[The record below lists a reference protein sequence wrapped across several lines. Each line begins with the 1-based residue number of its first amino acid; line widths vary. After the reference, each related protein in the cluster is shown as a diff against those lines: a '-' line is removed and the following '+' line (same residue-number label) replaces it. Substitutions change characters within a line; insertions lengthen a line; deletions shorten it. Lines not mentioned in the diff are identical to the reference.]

1 MNGKLSP
8 SRLGL
13 AAGIIWGLSLFG
25 LTWIA
30 MYTGYA
36 MFWLS
41 QWMDIYPG
49 YNLSMA
55 GSFIG
60 LVYGFIDGFV
70 TLFIFGWIYNLL
82 QPHK

>member
-1 MNGKLSP
+1 MYAKLNPGKL
-8 SRLGL
+8 GL
-13 AAGIIWGLSLFG
+13 TGGILWGLLLFCM
-25 LTWIA
+25 TWIS
-30 MYTGYA
+30 MYTGYG

-49 YNLSMA
+49 YELSMA

-70 TLFIFGWIYNLL
+70 CLFLIAWLYNLMK
-82 QPHK
+82 P